1 MSSILSQKA
10 SLTPSGLTIV
20 VGGAGEIGASIVQRL
35 LEQGR
40 TVIVLDRTAPA
51 TGDAGFIEV
60 DLSKPASVQDAFAKI
75 DTLGTRI
82 ETLIVA
88 AGFLRPGEFLELSD
102 QDIQDHLDVNLLGAF
117 RVAQAASQRMLE
129 KGGRIVFLTS
139 IHGQIG
145 VPNRTAYAISK
156 AAIGALV
163 RAMAVELSQHRIRV
177 NAVAPGA
184 VDGGMT
190 PNPKT
195 RDYWVKS
202 TPAHRVAELDEVARF
217 VVMLASPDASFLS
230 GQTIALDGGAS
241 NLRLLE

>member
-1 MSSILSQKA
+1 MSSILSKNA
-10 SLTPSGLTIV
+10 SLTSSGLTIV

-40 TVIVLDRTAPA
+40 AVTVLDRTAPA
-51 TGDAGFIEV
+51 KGGAGFIEV

-75 DTLGTRI
+75 DTLGTRV

-88 AGFLRPGEFLELSD
+88 AGFLRPGKFLELSD

-117 RVAQAASQRMLE
+117 RAAQAASQRMLE

-190 PNPKT
+190 PNAKT

-241 NLRLLE
+241 NLRLLD

>member
-1 MSSILSQKA
+1 MLVSSTENA
-10 SLTPSGLTIV
+10 SPTVTVLTLV
-20 VGGAGEIGASIVQRL
+20 VGGAGEIGSAIVQQF

-40 TVIVLDRTAPA
+40 TVIVLDRTAPS
-51 TGDAGFIEV
+51 TDKAGFIEV
-60 DLSKPASVQDAFAKI
+60 DLSAPSSVRAAFAEV
-75 DTLGTRI
+75 DALGAQV

-88 AGFLRPGEFLELSD
+88 AGFLRPGAFLELSD

-117 RVAQAASQRMLE
+117 RVAQAASERMLE

-190 PNPKT
+190 PNAKT

-202 TPAHRVAELDEVARF
+202 TPAHRVAELEEVARF
-217 VVMLASPDASFLS
+217 VTMLASQDASFLS